1 MTINSAKE
9 LGNLIKTQTTLL
21 PNIVSE
27 VISSF
32 DNTIGQDM
40 LKIVNKN
47 CQILI
52 DRFEFES

>member
-32 DNTIGQDM
+32 DNTIGQDI